1 MRRLALSLALCG
13 ALPLAA
19 HAQQGADSPSHLDD
33 RWEISASWFQ
43 PDLSLSGRADL
54 SATNGEETLVGTGFG
69 SDSSDFSGAQVEAVF
84 RPTKR
89 QRIVAGWY
97 GVRDNHGVSMDESG
111 TYIPDGMD
119 PVQYDA
125 TGHLNVD
132 TRFQLYRLSYGY
144 DLVHTPRFV
153 LTGMFGVYG
162 ARASVDARSAG
173 QVQVNEQAV
182 DWDISGRWSETKH
195 APGIGLAA
203 TYRPAERWEIRA
215 QAQGFQTR
223 WGDFGTDG
231 HFLHATA
238 QVGYKMTPTWTVFAG
253 YDHFNLE
260 LKDDVSAAVDY
271 DGTRYQVQGPV
282 SARLKVHG
290 PTLGVRASF

>member
-1 MRRLALSLALCG
+1 M
-13 ALPLAA
+13 
-19 HAQQGADSPSHLDD
+19 
-33 RWEISASWFQ
+33 
-43 PDLSLSGRADL
+43 
-54 SATNGEETLVGTGFG
+54 VGTGFG
-69 SDSSDFSGAQVEAVF
+69 RESSDFSGAQVEAMF
-84 RPTKR
+84 RPSKR

-97 GVRDNHGVSMDESG
+97 GVRDDHGVSMQESG
-111 TYIPDGMD
+111 TYIPDGDGMD
-119 PVQYDA
+119 PVDYNA
-125 TGHLNVD
+125 SAHLGLD

-144 DLVHTPRFV
+144 DMVHTPRLV
-153 LTGMFGVYG
+153 LTGLVGVYG
-162 ARASVDARSAG
+162 ARASVRARSAG
-173 QVQVNEQAV
+173 QVQIEGETL
-182 DWDISGRWSETKH
+182 DWDVSERWSETRH
-195 APGIGLAA
+195 APGIGLEAI
-203 TYRPAERWEIRA
+203 YRPAERWEIRA

-238 QVGYKMTPTWTVFAG
+238 QVGYKLDPTWTVFAG

-260 LKDDVSAAVDY
+260 LEDDVSAAVDY